1 MGTLDTMDDFGYVL
15 VILVI
20 VLAALTAIFGL
31 VYAWIYFT
39 KIRPRPKAPPED
51 QRISHFQRKPG
62 GSFKNQDKKKKATHP
77 FFIMSAVN
85 KMKTSGNQNAS
96 SSRMS

>member
-1 MGTLDTMDDFGYVL
+1 MDDFGYVL